1 MSAILG
7 AASTPLTEPYVEKDY
22 DINFKLSIFE
32 SFLLL
37 LIAELSD
44 KTFIMLILLQLKTN
58 RITVFIS
65 SLFAQL
71 LMNFLAI
78 CLGYFIDFLLYKN
91 LIDYIGIM
99 IAFIYGLFL
108 IGASFREENI
118 SFENELFLNQKNY
131 EASFT
136 DLLEESKV
144 EKKEESLKNSRYNLN
159 QKLETISEVDASKEE
174 SKHFQI
180 RKEGHNF
187 SSGGGE
193 IKKNATPKKTEE
205 INKNDTELIEALNE
219 ILDKNREAEED
230 NNVDVNVFW
239 TIFRTMI
246 LSEFFDRSQISAL
259 SMSSIFNFSGVLI
272 GSSIALTL
280 SCYIGAYHG
289 KKVIKILKEKVLSFI
304 LGCIFLTYGIQVYI
318 GKKYSLKSP
327 TAPTTTSLI

>member
-1 MSAILG
+1 MKAPNPGVTTPIL
-7 AASTPLTEPYVEKDY
+7 EPYVEKDF

-32 SFLLL
+32 SFLLI
-37 LIAELSD
+37 LIAELGD
-44 KTFIMLILLQLKTN
+44 KTFIMLIILQLKTN

-65 SLFAQL
+65 SLFAEL

-78 CLGYFIDFLLYKN
+78 SLGYLIDFLLYKN
-91 LIDYIGIM
+91 LIDYIGIL

-108 IGASFREENI
+108 VGASFREEDI
-118 SFENELFLNQKNY
+118 SFANELVLNQKNY
-131 EASFT
+131 ETSFT

-144 EKKEESLKNSRYNLN
+144 EKKEESLKNSRYPLN
-159 QKLETISEVDASKEE
+159 AKLETISEVDASKEE

-187 SSGGGE
+187 GGS
-193 IKKNATPKKTEE
+193 KKNVVPQKRNEE
-205 INKNDTELIEALNE
+205 NDAELIEALNE
-219 ILDKNREAEED
+219 ILDKNKEEEED
-230 NNVDVNVFW
+230 TKVDVNVFW

-280 SCYIGAYHG
+280 SCYLGAYHG
-289 KKVIKILKEKVLSFI
+289 KDIIKVLKEKVLSFL
-304 LGCIFLTYGIQVYI
+304 LGCIFIIYGIQVYI
-318 GKKYSLKSP
+318 GKKISLK
-327 TAPTTTSLI
+327 